1 MPFISVIVPTYRAGG
16 IDVILD
22 ALAAQTFTDFEL
34 VLVDMLKRHRAKEV
48 AREAHDRFLRVVHVE
63 PKPSP
68 FPVASYCACA
78 NAGLA
83 AASGEVALFMT
94 DYSRPPADMLAA
106 HAAFHRA
113 DKTAGRAG
121 FMMPH
126 RYTALELDPR
136 FNLRYASSDL
146 ERYERDLERGYL
158 DPWMVSIG
166 QPSERADA
174 GHEVDGGGRA
184 TADADPK
191 LRMAAGPIDSVFFH
205 AKCESVRLERCLEVN
220 GFDEDLDGGHGYQ
233 DSDFAARLTQNA
245 GVRWTLDPSLVCE
258 IANPRGVFPM
268 LRRLRGVRENEAI
281 WKSKTAAG
289 YPPVN
294 QKWSLRERRAMF
306 LSGSGAVVES
316 PPTSSSAA
324 SEPPSP
330 EFPSEDT
337 APGKLSTMPF
347 ENRCS
352 LCNGLGFHY
361 NGRDGFE
368 GQECPECRGTGKSSL
383 KFSTARRLR
392 VAMVYGEF
400 STAIHGPFDF
410 AKLGDA
416 ALTGSEGSFF
426 NLARSLAE
434 RGHEVVVF
442 APATGPYE
450 HASGAH
456 MLPIGAIRA
465 LPSVPGLDA
474 VVAWNEPDYLAHAPP
489 GVLRVVDQQLNDW
502 GYCKPDWERH
512 VDTFIFPSDSSRKN
526 HLPQLRGG
534 HASVIIPNSV
544 DFDLF
549 ECHAVE
555 RVPHR
560 VVYCSSPD
568 RGLHHLLAMW
578 PAVRARVPDAELK
591 IFYRI
596 EPWLQANL
604 LNPNEVGQ
612 RARFVEE
619 ALRRLA
625 THAPGGASAD
635 GWGVEVVG
643 PVPNREMARQLRMAS
658 VLAYPC
664 DPVRYTEG
672 FGCSVLDACA
682 AGCLPI
688 ISDADA
694 LAEVHGGASWVLKG
708 KPRQEEWVDRI
719 VKVFG
724 WRDAPL
730 NMQDDIYARMSFHA
744 HAHSRQK
751 VAEMWERLLS
761 RT

>member
-1 MPFISVIVPTYRAGG
+1 MSPFLSVIVPTYRAGG
-16 IDVILD
+16 IDVLLD
-22 ALAAQTFTDFEL
+22 ALAAQSYTDFEL
-34 VLVDMLKRHRAKEV
+34 VLVDMLKRHRAEKV
-48 AREAHDRFLRVVHVE
+48 AAEARDRFLRVVHVE

-68 FPVASYCACA
+68 FPIASYCACA
-78 NAGLA
+78 NVGLA
-83 AASGEVALFMT
+83 AASGEVALFLA
-94 DYSRPPADMLAA
+94 DYSRPTPGALAA

-121 FMMPH
+121 LMMPH
-126 RYTALELDPR
+126 RYVALELEPR
-136 FNLRYASSDL
+136 FNLRYAASDW
-146 ERYERDLERGYL
+146 ERYARDIERGYL
-158 DPWMVSIG
+158 DPWMISIG

-191 LRMAAGPIDSVFFH
+191 LRMAAGPIDANFFH

-233 DSDFAARLTQNA
+233 DSDFAARLSLKA
-245 GVRWTLDPSLVCE
+245 GVQWTLDPSLACE

-268 LRRLRGVRENEAI
+268 LRRLRDVRENEAI
-281 WKSKTAAG
+281 WRSKAAAG
-289 YPPVN
+289 YPPTN
-294 QKWSLRERRAMF
+294 PRWSLRERRAIF
-306 LSGSGAVVES
+306 LSQGSGVVEGP
-316 PPTSSSAA
+316 PPTSPPAA
-324 SEPPSP
+324 PEPPLTFSIKMRVNMSP
-330 EFPSEDT
+330 EVVDDLRER
-337 APGKLSTMPF
+337 AAK
-347 ENRCS
+347 
-352 LCNGLGFHY
+352 
-361 NGRDGFE
+361 
-368 GQECPECRGTGKSSL
+368 RGTTLDEVMK
-383 KFSTARRLR
+383 TAGVPPRRLR

-442 APATGPYE
+442 APAAAAHHHE
-450 HASGAH
+450 SGAH
-456 MLPIGAIRA
+456 MLPIKAIRG

-474 VVAWNEPDYLAHAPP
+474 VVAWNEPDYLAHAPK
-489 GVLRVVDQQLNDW
+489 GVLRVVNQQLNDW
-502 GYCKPDWERH
+502 GYCKPDWGKL
-512 VDTFIFPSDSSRKN
+512 VDHFVFPSKSSQGNHEQYIGDS
-526 HLPQLRGG
+526 LR
-534 HASVIIPNSV
+534 HPKYASVIPNSV
-544 DFDLF
+544 DLDLF
-549 ECHAVE
+549 ERHAVE

-578 PAVRARVPDAELK
+578 PAVRTRVPDAELK

-604 LNPNEVGQ
+604 LNPNEIGQ

-619 ALRRLA
+619 ALRRLGPA
-625 THAPGGASAD
+625 R
-635 GWGVEVVG
+635 GVEVVG

-694 LAEVHGGASWVLKG
+694 LAEVHESGSEVIAGRPGDHMQIWIDTITKHLGYIPPEHPKGA
-708 KPRQEEWVDRI
+708 PYYTDR
-719 VKVFG
+719 G
-724 WRDAPL
+724 
-730 NMQDDIYARMSFHA
+730 DIMCVASVHA
-744 HAHSRQK
+744 QTHSRQK